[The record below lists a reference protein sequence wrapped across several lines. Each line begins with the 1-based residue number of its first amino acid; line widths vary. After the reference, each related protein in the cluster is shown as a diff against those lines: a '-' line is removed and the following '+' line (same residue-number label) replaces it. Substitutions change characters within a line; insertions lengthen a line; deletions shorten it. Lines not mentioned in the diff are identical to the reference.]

1 MMRGNI
7 ALPFTMIFP
16 NFKKKLARQTM
27 LASSTALTL
36 IAFNA
41 CRPDT
46 GTSDSDKPEIIH
58 VAQVH
63 ENALSIEKSSFLT
76 SQTTSPIHW
85 QDWDDQLFKHATS
98 ERKTIFA
105 FIGSGTD
112 TNSWEVLERLNQ
124 SPASCAILN
133 EHHVNVLVDS
143 NIHPDIEFH
152 VAMMLLRSNQPPTT
166 PLLVWLT
173 HDGHPISWVSV
184 GPNSNRNIN
193 DIIPTSSNT
202 IHQIWQNAPSYV
214 LQNSRDNHKRR
225 AAATLPPTPE
235 KNDPLATVR
244 CIRQVAS
251 LFDPTSGMID
261 GMGKMSP
268 ARFITLLLAAS
279 HDPGTSDAQRS
290 HYAKVAN
297 LTANKVLLQGL
308 IDPLDGGV
316 YSGIQ
321 QVTSDLPVFSKTLK
335 SQALTMQALYL
346 LYQASG
352 DAKYLQA
359 ADTILDYTEK
369 HLSLPD
375 QGYCL
380 GIIHAASNAKDN
392 PCVWTLEEIEA
403 ALTEEEARICTLA
416 FGLRGLGNIP
426 LTDDPDRSYFRKN
439 TLTWKLSLSELATQ
453 TSLDPATLKQRLESS
468 TKKLAK
474 LRQEKPLNAIRED
487 LSTAGTTALFASSCI
502 SAYRATGDPAHL
514 DRATRILTLIR
525 QNFLDESGN
534 LLRARYHGELQ
545 PYPGTGADYA
555 LVCQAALDLQQV
567 TLDPAWLGFAADIH
581 QRMHT
586 LLVDPLN
593 HHIRESAGIQ
603 YPQGHSVYQFA
614 NLRSLD
620 NNCTWALAYSNAKRL
635 ALQHADSQYKA
646 QYEALGGILQIT
658 AYANPLLSIDFL
670 TADTKLRQKSVYLKA
685 SATAGFSELVRAAVK
700 TPCQI
705 IPVTAKGDYPELG
718 EQAAKLAAG
727 TAAVVSQGK
736 VIGTATSADELDA
749 LLK

>member
-1 MMRGNI
+1 M
-7 ALPFTMIFP
+7 TFP
-16 NFKKKLARQTM
+16 NFKKNLTPPAILA
-27 LASSTALTL
+27 LSTALAL
-36 IAFNA
+36 LAFNA
-41 CRPDT
+41 CRPKT
-46 GTSDSDKPEIIH
+46 KTTDSDKPEIIH

-63 ENALSIEKSSFLT
+63 ENVLPIEKSSFLT
-76 SQTTSPIHW
+76 SHATSPIHW

-112 TNSWEVLERLNQ
+112 ANTREVLARLNQ
-124 SPASCAILN
+124 SPISCALLN

-143 NIHPDIEFH
+143 NIHPDIEFQI
-152 VAMMLLRSNQPPTT
+152 AMMLLRSNKPPAT
-166 PLLVWLT
+166 PLLVWFT
-173 HDGHPISWVSV
+173 HDGHPISWIAV
-184 GPNSNRNIN
+184 GPNSNRNIHS
-193 DIIPTSSNT
+193 IISTSSNT
-202 IHQIWQNAPSYV
+202 IHQIWQNDPSYV
-214 LQNSRDNHKRR
+214 LLNSRDYYNRR
-225 AAATLPPTPE
+225 ATVTLPVPLET
-235 KNDPLATVR
+235 KDPLITVR
-244 CIRQVAS
+244 AIRQVAS
-251 LFDPTSGMID
+251 LFDPTSGTID
-261 GMGKMSP
+261 GLGKMSP
-268 ARFITLLLAAS
+268 ARFITLLLTAF
-279 HDPGTSDAQRS
+279 HDPDTSDAQRA

-352 DAKYLQA
+352 DAKHLQA
-359 ADTILDYTEK
+359 ADAVLNYTEK

-380 GIIHAASNAKDN
+380 GVIHAASNAKDN

-403 ALTEEEARICTLA
+403 ALTKEEARICTLA

-439 TLTWKLSLSELATQ
+439 TLTWKLSLPELATQ
-453 TSLDPATLKQRLESS
+453 TSLDTATLKQRLESS

-474 LRQEKPLNAIRED
+474 LRQEKPLHAIRED

-514 DRATRILTLIR
+514 NRATRILTFIR
-525 QNFLDESGN
+525 ENFLDESGM
-534 LLRARYHGELQ
+534 LRRARYHGKLQ
-545 PYPGTGADYA
+545 SYPGTGADYA

-567 TLDPAWLGFAADIH
+567 TLDPAWLGFATDIH
-581 QRMHT
+581 QRMQT
-586 LLVDPLN
+586 LLGDPLT
-593 HHIRESAGIQ
+593 HHIKESSGTR
-603 YPQGHSVYQFA
+603 YPQALDTYQFA
-614 NLRSLD
+614 NFRSLD

-635 ALQHADSQYKA
+635 ALQHAGDEYKA
-646 QYEALGGILQIT
+646 QHEGLDGILQST
-658 AYANPLLSIDFL
+658 ASFNPVLSIDFL
-670 TADTKLRQKSVYLKA
+670 TADSKLRQSSVYLKA
-685 SATAGFSELVRAAVK
+685 STAANPSELLRVALK

-705 IPVTAKGDYPELG
+705 IPVTAKGSYPELG

-727 TAAVVSQGK
+727 AAAVVSQGK
-736 VIGTATSADELDA
+736 IIGTATNADELDT
-749 LLK
+749 LLE